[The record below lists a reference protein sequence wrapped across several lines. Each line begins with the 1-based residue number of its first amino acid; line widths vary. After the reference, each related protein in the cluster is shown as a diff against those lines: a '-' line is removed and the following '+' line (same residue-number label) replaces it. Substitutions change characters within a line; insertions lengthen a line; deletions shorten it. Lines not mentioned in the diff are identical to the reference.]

1 MQKMNSLRIEADE
14 ATAKVEELQGTIKT
28 LKQEN
33 LSKEQEITSLQHKNG
48 LLEAEVEKLEAHVK
62 EIKATA
68 EESSQHGRQ
77 NETLQRR
84 LQLLE
89 EEAEE
94 ADKNLRE
101 TNDKYVG
108 DISASSHPILKVWES
123 TDRLFR
129 LRQTDVKAGH
139 FERKVKALENDRD
152 AWEAKYEEMAKK
164 YTDIEKE
171 LREFQVEIGNIQY
184 EAIQLIPFY
193 ARHASIPGQAVI
205 TTAVHIAVFHTTCFP
220 DYPS

>member
-1 MQKMNSLRIEADE
+1 MNSLRIEADE
-14 ATAKVEELQGTIKT
+14 ATAKVQELQDKVKA
-28 LKQEN
+28 LEQEN
-33 LSKEQEITSLQHKNG
+33 LIKEQEVTSLQHKNG
-48 LLEAEVEKLEAHVK
+48 LLEAEVEKLESHNK

-68 EESSQHGRQ
+68 EESTQHGHQ

-108 DISASSHPILKVWES
+108 NLSATLHPILMVWKS
-123 TDRLFR
+123 TDKLYR

-139 FERKVKALENDRD
+139 FERKVKALESDRD
-152 AWEAKYEEMAKK
+152 AWEAKYEEMSQK
-164 YTDIEKE
+164 YAASQKE
-171 LREFQVEIGNIQY
+171 LNDFQIEIGQI
-184 EAIQLIPFY
+184 
-193 ARHASIPGQAVI
+193 
-205 TTAVHIAVFHTTCFP
+205 
-220 DYPS
+220 